1 MSTKFTLIPASDMLV
16 FAPVC
21 DFSAIENLLFEV
33 KTLEQENLQVSEI
46 VKSALFVCRGVDA
59 DLVKMVEE
67 KSTSIDIRTTDI
79 DSLMMSPESV
89 LENCSHVIVSGSLTD
104 VKQVLKLAMQKGF
117 SVGIIPQTG
126 YLEVAKL
133 YGIPLDKES
142 ALTLALQQPQVA
154 IDVVLCNDEII
165 LYRATFGRLPLLDT
179 TSDTG
184 RLVMFGQAIKR
195 FAGLRLLKFS
205 FTTNNGRAIET
216 AACGCM
222 LIQQHGNNL
231 ASRRFVADSTASD
244 GMVTLVIS
252 APLSLIEY
260 IRFLVQITTAL
271 QSRMK
276 LPNTVGVIKSKT
288 LQIESEVELDVTIDG
303 ESKTQTPLH
312 CETLP
317 QAVKLNVGESYLT
330 ELQGKGTPAT
340 KETLNI
346 GNLPA
351 GKDELNKAKKKA
363 IPFFPYASE
372 ERFRDLFQVLRED
385 AKTDSTYLSLMV
397 LSTLL
402 AAVGLYQNSSAVV
415 IGAMLLAP
423 LMTPIVSLSM
433 GMLRR
438 DVKMSRQSALKIAY
452 GVMIALLAAALMTQL
467 FPHKPITEE
476 MQARLNPTLLDLAVA
491 IIAGVAGA
499 YTKAYK
505 EILSSLAGVAI
516 AVALVPPLAVAGIG
530 LGRLDLEFFIQAF
543 LLFST
548 NLVGILLA
556 ASFTFRILGYS
567 PAVVGKTS
575 LRLVLLMMFLIA
587 IPLYLSYDDIV
598 SKIVMEKS
606 WKHERFLVNG
616 KYIIVQ
622 KALLSRHRHKDIM
635 TMDILAREQLTR
647 DDLTSLRKKIENNFS
662 RKFIIRAKIIYI
674 P

>member
-1 MSTKFTLIPASDMLV
+1 MT
-16 FAPVC
+16 
-21 DFSAIENLLFEV
+21 NY
-33 KTLEQENLQVSEI
+33 
-46 VKSALFVCRGVDA
+46 VKSALLIYSDA
-59 DLVKMVEE
+59 DPDLNKLVEE
-67 KSTSIDIRTTDI
+67 KSVIVDFRMADI
-79 DSLMMSPESV
+79 DSLEADPETI
-89 LENCSHVIVSGSLTD
+89 LGNISHVIVSGSLDD
-104 VKQVLKLAMQKGF
+104 VKRVLKLSIRFKF
-117 SVGIIPQTG
+117 SVGMIPQPG
-126 YLEVAKL
+126 YREIAKL
-133 YGIPLDKES
+133 YGIPVNTEE
-142 ALTLALQQPQVA
+142 ALELALQQPTEA
-154 IDVVLCNDEII
+154 IDIVLCNDEIL
-165 LYRATFGRLPLLDT
+165 LYKATFGRLPLLDT
-179 TSDTG
+179 ARDTSRIRMLLG
-184 RLVMFGQAIKR
+184 ALKR
-195 FAGLRLLKFS
+195 FIGLKLLP
-205 FTTNNGRAIET
+205 FTFVTNNGREIKT

-231 ASRRFVADSTASD
+231 ASRRIVADSTASD

-252 APLSLIEY
+252 APTSTTEY
-260 IRFLVQITTAL
+260 LRFLFQAITSFTGKK
-271 QSRMK
+271 K
-276 LPNTVGVIKSKT
+276 LLSSIGIVKSKT
-288 LQIESEVELDVTIDG
+288 IKVSSEETLDVTIDG
-303 ESKTQTPLH
+303 ESKTRTPLY
-312 CETLP
+312 CKTLP
-317 QAVKLNVGESYLT
+317 QAVKLNVGEVFIAD
-330 ELQGKGTPAT
+330 LQHVSSA
-340 KETLNI
+340 KESLNI
-346 GNLPA
+346 KNLPA
-351 GKDELNKAKKKA
+351 GKEELNKAKKKA

-372 ERFRDLFQVLRED
+372 ERFRDLFQALRDD
-385 AKTDSTYLSLMV
+385 ARTNSTYLSLMV

-452 GVMIALLAAALMTQL
+452 GVMIALFAAALMTQL

-491 IIAGVAGA
+491 IIAGIAGA

-530 LGRLDLEFFIQAF
+530 LGRMDLEFFSQAF

-556 ASFTFRILGYS
+556 ASFTFRVLGYS
-567 PAVVGKTS
+567 PAVRGKVGMRIVFI
-575 LRLVLLMMFLIA
+575 LMFLIA
-587 IPLYLSYDDIV
+587 IPLYFSYDDIV
-598 SKIVMEKS
+598 NKIVMEKS

-622 KALLSRHRHKDIM
+622 KAHITTHEKKEIM

-662 RKFIIRAKIIYI
+662 RKLIIRAKIIYI